1 MEISHSEDVSLSIPP
16 DASEEEAA
24 AIMAA
29 INVVLCEREA
39 AAAAAA
45 SEEPDWENERWA
57 FAGKMSQLQNRDV
70 RVPTNAPTNAW
81 SAAGRTTRY

>member
-1 MEISHSEDVSLSIPP
+1 MATSRSEGLDLTIPP

-24 AIMAA
+24 AIVAA
-29 INVVLCEREA
+29 INVHLREQEA
-39 AAAAAA
+39 AAAAEN
-45 SEEPDWENERWA
+45 EEPDWEGERWT
-57 FAGKMSQLQNRDV
+57 FAGRVAQLQNRDV

>member
-29 INVVLCEREA
+29 INVILREREA
-39 AAAAAA
+39 AAAA
-45 SEEPDWENERWA
+45 EDGEPDWDGERWQ
-57 FAGKMSQLQNRDV
+57 FAGRMAGLQNRDV
-70 RVPTNAPTNAW
+70 RVPMNAPTDAW
-81 SAAGRTTRY
+81 SAAGRTTRF

>member
-29 INVVLCEREA
+29 INVILREREA
-39 AAAAAA
+39 AAAAA
-45 SEEPDWENERWA
+45 EDGEPDWENERWA
-57 FAGKMSQLQNRDV
+57 FSGKMAQLQNRDV
-70 RVPTNAPTNAW
+70 RVPMNAPTDAW

>member
-24 AIMAA
+24 AIVAA
-29 INVVLCEREA
+29 INVILREREA
-39 AAAAAA
+39 AAAA
-45 SEEPDWENERWA
+45 EGGEPDWENERWA

-70 RVPTNAPTNAW
+70 RVPTNAPTDAW